1 MKIGTEVRVID
12 ATGSYGGKYCDLV
25 GRVEGIYSG
34 KCGNVAVRLVN
45 MTNPNSAKGLFYF
58 SESELAVV
66 ADPPIDNSLAKTQL
80 NKRYGNPFTIK
91 KVIFNDP
98 AVIVL
103 WADGSKTVVK
113 CSENDIFDPEKGLA
127 MAISKKAL
135 GNQGNYYNTFKKY
148 LPEEEDI
155 DDFGLHPFVS
165 LGKAAAR
172 WADDCRDLIN
182 NLKKQTSE
190 TPEPIHPTLA
200 YEEPYYCATCKYLC
214 QQFDSMACFG
224 CGLNKKNWEPAYPKG
239 ESK

>member
-1 MKIGTEVRVID
+1 MKFNKGDFVRIKRELFGYEDLRDDVGVVVISSQLLTTVMFQHHD
-12 ATGSYGGKYCDLV
+12 NPFTRDHTYDIVTNNLEFVRATQISSKRYTDYEKY
-25 GRVEGIYSG
+25 E
-34 KCGNVAVRLVN
+34 
-45 MTNPNSAKGLFYF
+45 
-58 SESELAVV
+58 
-66 ADPPIDNSLAKTQL
+66 L
-80 NKRYGNPFTIK
+80 NKKYGNPFSIK
-91 KVIFNDP
+91 DVIFNDP

-103 WADGSKTVVK
+103 WDDGTKTVVK

-172 WADDCRDLIN
+172 WADDYHDLID
-182 NLKKQTSE
+182 NLKKQTSK
-190 TPEPIHPTLA
+190 TPEPIHPTVA

-214 QQFDSMACFG
+214 QPLESAPCFG
-224 CGLNKKNWEPAYPKG
+224 CGVNKTKWEPIK
-239 ESK
+239 